1 VERNQVVNM
10 TIRTALACAGCA
22 VVSLYLVGCG
32 DSSTDVTKSKNDAYH
47 SREAGS
53 PPPPGAMTPKGPA
66 VGPFAN
72 SGGVPPGTSASDA
85 GATKGPPP
93 APGK

>member
-10 TIRTALACAGCA
+10 TIRTTLACIGVAL
-22 VVSLYLVGCG
+22 VSLYLVGCG
-32 DSSTDVTKSKNDAYH
+32 DTTDITKDKNDAYH
-47 SREAGS
+47 KHDGGA
-53 PPPPGAMTPKGPA
+53 PPPAGAMNAKGGA

-72 SGGVPPGTSASDA
+72 SGGIPPGSTAAEA
-85 GATKGPPP
+85 GVTKGPPP

>member
-10 TIRTALACAGCA
+10 TIRTTLACIGVA

-32 DSSTDVTKSKNDAYH
+32 DSSDIDKGKNDAYH
-47 SREAGS
+47 KHDGGA
-53 PPPPGAMTPKGPA
+53 PPPAGAMTPKGPP

-72 SGGVPPGTSASDA
+72 SGGIPPGTSAA
-85 GATKGPPP
+85 GAGVKGPP
-93 APGK
+93 AGAGK